1 MAKKK
6 AKGPIDFG
14 DERATFAA
22 QLEQAKQELT
32 ELEAKL
38 KDHGVQTSQARA
50 SLQRLRVVVGGKLP
64 TKTRGRGKARGK
76 IKALEV
82 NSATNRPPRGSRR
95 QQVEDICA
103 SLGRGGESFRSVAV
117 LNALRDIEGDVTNGM
132 KSYTYTVLNTLGE
145 EGVLNKVGRGKW
157 TLA

>member
-82 NSATNRPPRGSRR
+82 NSATNRPPRGSQIGR
-95 QQVEDICA
+95 A
-103 SLGRGGESFRSVAV
+103 SCRERV
-117 LNALRDIEGDVTNGM
+117 
-132 KSYTYTVLNTLGE
+132 
-145 EGVLNKVGRGKW
+145 
-157 TLA
+157 